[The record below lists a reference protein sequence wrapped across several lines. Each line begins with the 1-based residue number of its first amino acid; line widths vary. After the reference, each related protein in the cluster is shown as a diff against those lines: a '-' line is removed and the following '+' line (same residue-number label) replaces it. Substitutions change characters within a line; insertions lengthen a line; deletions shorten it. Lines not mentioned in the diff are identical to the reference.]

1 MYFVIQHIFTP
12 KQKEENPKEM
22 QNMKYICNT
31 EPKDIILDVTDV
43 YDAAAQE
50 ERKKHR
56 EREYGG
62 LEM

>member
-22 QNMKYICNT
+22 ENMEYICNT
-31 EPKDIILDVTDV
+31 EPKNIILDVTDV

-56 EREYGG
+56 EYDGPE
-62 LEM
+62 L